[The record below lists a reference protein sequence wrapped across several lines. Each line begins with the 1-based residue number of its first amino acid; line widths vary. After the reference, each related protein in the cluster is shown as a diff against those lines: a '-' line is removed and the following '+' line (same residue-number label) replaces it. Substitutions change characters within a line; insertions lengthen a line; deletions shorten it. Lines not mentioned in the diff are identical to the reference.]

1 MAADTT
7 MIRSDVGTNLSL
19 VRTERHISSLVGTV
33 VVSDYAHPDESRRQ
47 ELLRPH
53 LADVRDEFTDIA
65 RDRLGFG
72 ERRHIDE
79 GGTSRR
85 QLWDGLENFL
95 AHDAE
100 RKILYWT
107 GHGVHRGREGYFLAC
122 ADSWES
128 GRFAPG
134 RALALTDLVDRLL
147 RPDCETDT
155 LLIIDACSSHSHL
168 TAALRHALDL
178 ERTTVSRARQNRRA
192 GFAVIGTSGIDAQV
206 AEGRW
211 VKWLKEALAKPDF
224 VAPDHARPFD
234 PSALY
239 LPLPYLRDAVD
250 AEAAAS
256 GLDEPAQRPG
266 CTEVRSLPNSF
277 LLNPHFRDGE
287 RRIYTPATLVGGEP
301 WSEAEHFG
309 LEKDSHL
316 SRHFAG
322 RQRALARI
330 VRWMDTHPRGLLA
343 VTGLAGAGKT
353 ALLGRL
359 ALTSV
364 PKWRE
369 TLGPET
375 DPSTLPRTGTVHA
388 ALSCKGHSVHSLVT
402 ALWQVL
408 AHFEEMEAEPRGPV
422 TPERCCGAVDALVAR
437 AGSLNLLFDALDEA
451 LPDQAHD
458 IARHLL
464 NPLSGL
470 PGVRVVVGTRAQPR
484 RRTTAPAEEESLL
497 DTLDQSVEPV
507 VFGDDEEAR
516 RSIADMARS
525 VLGTEGSPYQ
535 GRERDDVRDWAARL
549 VAAGSHGSFLVARLA
564 AGELA
569 RRPRVVTEDELSSW
583 MRSGGMDLHTLLA
596 EETGHLTAQRGAE
609 RAHEVLRALAVLQG
623 PGLPPGRTW
632 LSMANA
638 LRDQGT
644 SEITLGDL
652 RQVCRSA
659 GGGIVASQNSPRGAG
674 AGYTTYQLAHPS
686 YGEFFL
692 TGAGLGTRA
701 AHGKVV
707 EALRAQAGGDWSDAD
722 DYTSGYLGAHAAQ
735 AGPQELRK
743 LFQDVTFLLRT
754 NPDVMLP
761 LAATLARDCDEAA
774 LYGRVAGSFGT
785 SSSPLSPEALLS
797 RKALMRATAFVSHRD
812 GAYRALARADGF
824 LPWQEYWTDRR
835 PDLLEW
841 RRAAP
846 PGGARALS
854 WRAGTGA
861 AELVLGDTLT
871 AGGRGEVLVLHPESG
886 TRLLTRRTRESPGG
900 RGNALTEVREVGA
913 GPHWTTVARDDRAVY
928 FWNSGSRLPDHV
940 YRWGGAVRA
949 LAVAERASETV
960 VLAADGRRMWMW
972 SWKGG
977 MPRHGTHLTDIR
989 AMDVQRLA
997 ALRMESRLFVL
1008 AAGGRAELFEVDRGV
1023 KGADGL
1029 RDARTDLG
1037 ELDAPALAATAISG
1051 EGRGGGAPD
1060 EVQRGWIAVADGH
1073 HVRVWR
1079 CETDPAA
1086 PLSPPTVRLVQR
1098 LTSPAR
1104 GLVFGRHGDDLL
1116 IAGYEEVAVRVWA
1129 VGEPQR
1135 EAAFQLAAPR
1145 DGAMAFAP
1153 GGQGLLAVADGPDI
1167 RMLDVAS
1174 ALKAGH
1180 GTRRRPTHQRP
1191 AVALAEAPHGPP
1203 LLCRTWGGDILVS
1216 RPCSGA
1222 PATAPVTVLTHQNM
1236 VTAVSAV
1243 HAAGGWVV
1251 AAAAKRTVRMWR
1263 LSEDLS
1269 VEARHDLGL
1278 RGDAGE
1284 RVPSL
1289 GLVVDPSS
1297 ERLRISVP
1305 DGGRIVHADM
1315 PVDAS
1320 SGWRTGSATWAGLY
1334 CCGISARLMRDGTY
1348 WLAADLSDGLR
1359 LWRHGEEDRGEEHPI
1374 TSVRPAHLALGER
1387 YDPEDGESFPV
1398 LAWVDGGVYVK
1409 DCSAG
1414 FGLAPKRL
1422 PGEAR
1427 KVTSLA
1433 FAGPPERPVLLVCDE
1448 RTAPRVWD
1456 VVSRRWS
1463 HGPGVP
1469 WRGYTVHAVDAAL
1482 DPEGLVVALQ
1492 GNDRCDLIRLPQGF
1506 FRPRDR
1512 PPHQGVTGTRTA

>member
-1 MAADTT
+1 MA
-7 MIRSDVGTNLSL
+7 TNLSL
-19 VRTERHISSLVGTV
+19 VRSARRSSSLVGTV
-33 VVSDYAHPDESRRQ
+33 AVSDYAHPDRSRRQ
-47 ELLRPH
+47 ELRRPH
-53 LADVRDEFTDIA
+53 LADVRDEFTAIA

-72 ERRHIDE
+72 DCRAVDA

-107 GHGVHRGREGYFLAC
+107 GHGHHLGREGYFLAC
-122 ADSWES
+122 GDSWES

-134 RALALTDLVDRLL
+134 SALALTDLVDRLL

-155 LLIIDACSSHSHL
+155 LLVVDACSSHSHL
-168 TAALRHALDL
+168 GAALRHALDL
-178 ERTTVSRARQNRRA
+178 ERTSVDRARQNRRV
-192 GFAVIGTSGIDAQV
+192 GFAVIGTSGVDAQV
-206 AEGRW
+206 PEGRW
-211 VKWLKEALAKPDF
+211 VRWLKEALSKPDF

-277 LLNPHFRDGE
+277 LVNPHFRDGE
-287 RRIYTPATLVGGEP
+287 RRVYTPATLVGRAP
-301 WSEAEHFG
+301 WAEAEQFG

-330 VRWMDTHPRGLLA
+330 VRWMDTHPRGLLV

-364 PKWRE
+364 PEWRE

-408 AHFEEMEAEPRGPV
+408 SHFQEMTARPEGPV
-422 TPERCCGAVDALVAR
+422 SAEECCGAVDDLVSR
-437 AGSLNLLFDALDEA
+437 AGSVNLLFDALDEA

-484 RRTTAPAEEESLL
+484 RRSAAPAEEESLL
-497 DTLDQSVEPV
+497 ETLDQSVGPV
-507 VFGDDEEAR
+507 VLGDDEETR
-516 RSIADMARS
+516 GSITDMALS
-525 VLGTEGSPYQ
+525 VLDGEGSPYQ
-535 GRERDDVRDWAARL
+535 GQGSEDARDWTAGRI
-549 VAAGSHGSFLVARLA
+549 AAGSHGSFLVARLA
-564 AGELA
+564 AAELA

-583 MRSGGMDLHTLLA
+583 MRSGGMDLHRRLA
-596 EETGHLTAQRGAE
+596 EEVDHLTAQPGAE

-638 LRDQGT
+638 LRNEGT

-652 RQVCRSA
+652 RQVCQRA
-659 GGGIVASQNSPRGAG
+659 GGGIVASQSAPRGTG
-674 AGYTTYQLAHPS
+674 AGFSTCQLAHPS

-692 TGAGLGTRA
+692 TGAGLDTQG
-701 AHGKVV
+701 AHRKVV
-707 EALRAQAGGDWSDAD
+707 AALRAHTGDDWSDAD
-722 DYTSGYLGAHAAQ
+722 EYTSGYLGAHAAQ
-735 AGPQELRK
+735 AGPDELRA
-743 LFQDVTFLLRT
+743 LFEDVTFLLRT
-754 NPDVMLP
+754 DPDVMLP
-761 LAATLARDCDEAA
+761 LAAGLARTCDEAA
-774 LYGRVAGSFGT
+774 LYGRVAGWFGKSSF
-785 SSSPLSPEALLS
+785 PLPAAALLS
-797 RKALMRATAFVSHRD
+797 RKALLRATAFVSHRD
-812 GAYRALARADGF
+812 GAYRTPAATDGF
-824 LPWQEYWTDRR
+824 LPWQEYWTDRS
-835 PDLLEW
+835 PDPLEW

-846 PGGARALS
+846 LGGARALS
-854 WRAGTGA
+854 WRAPTGA
-861 AELVLGDTLT
+861 AELVQGDTLT

-886 TRLLTRRTRESPGG
+886 TRLLTRRTRGSSDE
-900 RGNALTEVREVGA
+900 RGSALTEVREVGA

-928 FWNSGSRLPDHV
+928 FWNSGSRPPDHV

-949 LAVAERASETV
+949 LAAAERASETV

-977 MPRHGTHLTDIR
+977 MPREGTHLTDIR

-997 ALRMESRLFVL
+997 ALRLQSRLFVL
-1008 AAGGRAELFEVDRGV
+1008 AAGSRAELFEVDRGIR
-1023 KGADGL
+1023 GADGL
-1029 RDARTDLG
+1029 LDARTDLG
-1037 ELDAPALAATAISG
+1037 GLDAPALAATAISG
-1051 EGRGGGAPD
+1051 TGNGSRAEGARGEA
-1060 EVQRGWIAVADGH
+1060 VHGWIAVADGH

-1086 PLSPPTVRLVQR
+1086 PLAPPTVRLVRQ
-1098 LTSPAR
+1098 LASPAR
-1104 GLVFGRHGDDLL
+1104 GLAFGRHGDDLL
-1116 IAGYEEVAVRVWA
+1116 LAGYEAVTVRVWD
-1129 VGEPQR
+1129 VEGPRRR

-1145 DGAMAFAP
+1145 DGAMAFEP

-1167 RMLDVAS
+1167 RMLDVAA
-1174 ALKAGH
+1174 ALRAGH
-1180 GTRRRPTHQRP
+1180 GTLRRPGNQRP
-1191 AVALAEAPHGPP
+1191 AVALAQAPQGAP
-1203 LLCRTWGGDILVS
+1203 LLCRTWGDDVLVS
-1216 RPCSGA
+1216 RPAPGA
-1222 PATAPVTVLTHQNM
+1222 AASAPVTVLTHRKP
-1236 VTAVSAV
+1236 VTAVGAV

-1251 AAAAKRTVRMWR
+1251 VAAAERTVRMWR

-1278 RGDAGE
+1278 EGDAGE
-1284 RVPSL
+1284 RVPAL
-1289 GLVVDPSS
+1289 GLAVDPAAA
-1297 ERLRISVP
+1297 RLRICVP

-1320 SGWRTGSATWAGLY
+1320 GGWRTGTPTWAGLH
-1334 CCGISARLMRDGTY
+1334 CCGIDARVMRDGTY
-1348 WLAADLSDGLR
+1348 WLAADLSDELR
-1359 LWRHGEEDRGEEHPI
+1359 LWRHGEGRPRVEHPI

-1387 YDPEDGESFPV
+1387 YDPEDEESFPV

-1414 FGLAPKRL
+1414 LGLAPRRL
-1422 PGEAR
+1422 PGESG
-1427 KVTSLA
+1427 KVTGLA
-1433 FAGPPERPVLLVCDE
+1433 FAGSPERPVLLVCDE
-1448 RTAPRVWD
+1448 RTALRAWD
-1456 VVSRRWS
+1456 VAARRWL
-1463 HGPGVP
+1463 HEDGVP
-1469 WRGYTVHAVDAAL
+1469 WRGYGVLAVDAAL

-1492 GNDRCDLIRLPQGF
+1492 GNDRCDLIRLPQDCF
-1506 FRPRDR
+1506 VSEDR
-1512 PPHQGVTGTRTA
+1512 SAHRHQGAAGARTV